1 METQLT
7 FDQLLESI
15 DRLPIDQQ
23 ATLIE
28 ILERRMVE
36 LRRQQ
41 IAQHAAEARQLYIA
55 GKLPLGNVDDLL
67 ADLNSED
74 A

>member
-1 METQLT
+1 METQPT
-7 FDQLLESI
+7 FDQLLETI

-41 IAQHAAEARQLYIA
+41 FAQHATEARQLYMA
-55 GKLPLGNVDDLL
+55 GKLPIGNIDDLI